1 MKQVIFLV
9 ISFFY
14 AVNLQAQINVYDGSA
29 IANPQTYGN
38 KMQKFVNDGDNLMQ
52 QGLFENAIMAY
63 DNALAQNENFAEAL
77 VKRAMAKHKLGREQE
92 ARTDMKQALTL
103 SPYAGQLHGFRGTN
117 GRLNLMAFEP
127 IELVAQPSLDYVLD
141 YYSDLWTD
149 NKDEFI
155 DSVDNID
162 ISELDEESFLALS
175 IQMIREHQYSKAERL
190 LLSQEVLK
198 AIDYDLLGLIKKQQ
212 GETQLAYNY
221 FGLAIRKDSSY
232 APSYYFKS
240 LLKTQD
246 TKYSEALVLVEK
258 AIAFQPDLLKAHF
271 HKAVLLKILEKP
283 SEALA
288 TYKNIDN
295 EDEDLNYVLHINMA
309 ITNKILGKPLEALKH
324 IEQAFEVSSGH
335 DESELYKLRGNIYL
349 MINENVSAIENYN
362 KAIELDNN
370 YAEAYFNRALAN
382 IIIYNKAD
390 ACYDLQKCL
399 DLGFI
404 KAEDK
409 MKYFCQF

>member
-1 MKQVIFLV
+1 MKQVVFLV

-14 AVNLQAQINVYDGSA
+14 AVNLQAQIDVYDGSA
-29 IANPQTYGN
+29 IANPQSYGN
-38 KMQKFVNDGDNLMQ
+38 KINKFVTDGDNLIQ

-63 DNALAQNENFAEAL
+63 DNALAQNDNFAEAL

-92 ARTDMKQALTL
+92 AQSDMQQALSL
-103 SPYAGQLHGFRGTN
+103 NPYAGQLHGFRGTN

-127 IELVAQPSLDYVLD
+127 IELVAQPNLDYILD

-149 NKDEFI
+149 DKDEFI
-155 DSVDNID
+155 DNVDNID
-162 ISELDEESFLALS
+162 INELDDESFIALS
-175 IQMIREHQYSKAERL
+175 IQMIREHQYNKAEKL
-190 LLSQEVLK
+190 LLSQETLK
-198 AIDYDLLGLIKKQQ
+198 AIHYDLLGLIKKQE

-221 FGLAIRKDSSY
+221 FNIAISREPNY

-240 LLKTQD
+240 LLKTQENQ
-246 TKYSEALVLVEK
+246 YSEALELVEK
-258 AIAFQPDLLKAHF
+258 AISFQPDLLKAHF
-271 HKAVLLKILEKP
+271 HKAILLKIMEKP
-283 SEALA
+283 NEALA
-288 TYKNIDN
+288 TYKDIRD

-324 IEQAFEVSSGH
+324 IEQAFELNNDH
-335 DESELYKLRGNIYL
+335 NESELYKLRGNIYL

-362 KAIELDNN
+362 RAIELDNN

-382 IIIYNKAD
+382 LIIYNKAD

-399 DLGFI
+399 DLGFL